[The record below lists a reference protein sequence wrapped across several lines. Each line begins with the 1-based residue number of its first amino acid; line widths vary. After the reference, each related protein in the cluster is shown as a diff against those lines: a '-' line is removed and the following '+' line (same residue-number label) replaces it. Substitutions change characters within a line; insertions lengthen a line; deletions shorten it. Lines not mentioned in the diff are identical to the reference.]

1 MKARIQKKVFK
12 NMYRLN
18 YTINQI
24 LIATKGLFLTPILMK
39 NGCRYYMRHFDG
51 KIIKYKDNK
60 RIFKVI

>member
-1 MKARIQKKVFK
+1 
-12 NMYRLN
+12 MYRLN

-24 LIATKGLFLTPILMK
+24 LIATKGLFLTTILMK

-60 RIFKVI
+60 RISK

>member
-1 MKARIQKKVFK
+1 MNERIKKKVFK
-12 NMYRLN
+12 NMYRLD

-39 NGCRYYMRHFDG
+39 NGYRYYMRHFDG

-60 RIFKVI
+60 IISK